1 MKTLLTS
8 LLIIIYL
15 NVNAQSEKG
24 SLMVGN
30 KAFELSY
37 IYENEEGLGFGFA
50 TSIVHSELVES
61 RTNKNDHFNEHQ
73 FVSKVT
79 PAVFG
84 LISGNFEEVT
94 VIGKIGASY
103 VNQNING
110 IRDSKKLYLAVGIA
124 FEVPLTEEISVRAGY
139 DNVNSVLIGV
149 GFKI

>member
-15 NVNAQSEKG
+15 NVNAQQEKG

-37 IYENEEGLGFGFA
+37 IYENEEGLGFGLA
-50 TSIVHSELVES
+50 GSIVHSGLTEK
-61 RTNKNDHFNEHQ
+61 RANKNDHFNEHE
-73 FVSKVT
+73 FTSKVT
-79 PAVFG
+79 PAVFA

-94 VIGKIGASY
+94 IIGKIGTAY
-103 VNQNING
+103 VDQKING
-110 IRDSKKLYLAVGIA
+110 IPDSKKLYFAVGIA
-124 FEVPLTEEISVRAGY
+124 FEVPVTEEISIRAEY
-139 DNVNSVLIGV
+139 DNVNSVLIGM